1 MNAPSQRLFAVLV
14 VIHLIFLFCGFFA
27 PYDEAEQDRTASYAP
42 PTKLHFVDAT
52 GRFRIRPF
60 VCAKK
65 EVEDSSGRYEEDC
78 SHIYPV
84 RFFMSGTQTQSHLFG
99 VDAPGRISV
108 LGTDGL
114 GRDQFSRLLFGAR
127 LSLFAGLLA
136 TSLAL
141 IVGLIVGMIA
151 GFYGSIVDTV
161 LMRLAELFLA
171 LPWIYLLLAVR
182 AFLPLHLSPGQT
194 FLLLVTLIGAIGWA
208 RPARLIRGVVLSA
221 KQRNFVLVGRNLGAT
236 DLYLLRRHILP
247 QVYGVV
253 LAQAALLVPQYIL
266 AEITLSFLGLGV
278 GEPAASLGN
287 LLGVLQQYH
296 VLTSYWWMFI
306 PGVSLIPL
314 FLAYFLM
321 ANALQRRI
329 EFIPV

>member
-1 MNAPSQRLFAVLV
+1 MNSPLRRWLAVLV
-14 VIHLIFLFCGFFA
+14 AIHFIFLFCGFFA

-42 PTKLHFVDAT
+42 PTKLHFVDLA
-52 GRFRIRPF
+52 GRFGLRPF
-60 VCAKK
+60 VCAWK
-65 EVEDSSGRYEEDC
+65 ESEDRSGRYEEDC
-78 SHIYPV
+78 SRNYPV
-84 RFFMSGTQTQSHLFG
+84 RFFVSGYTSHLFG
-99 VDAPGRISV
+99 VEAPARISL

-114 GRDQFSRLLFGAR
+114 GRDQFSRFLFGAR

-141 IVGLIVGMIA
+141 MIGLIVGMAA

-161 LMRLAELFLA
+161 LMRVAELFLA
-171 LPWIYLLLAVR
+171 LPWFYLLLAVR
-182 AFLPLHLSPGQT
+182 AFLPLHLSPQQT

-221 KQRNFVLVGRNLGAT
+221 KQRNFVLIGRNLGAT

-306 PGVSLIPL
+306 PGISLIPL

-321 ANALQRRI
+321 ANALQRRL

>member
-1 MNAPSQRLFAVLV
+1 MKSPLRQWLAVLV
-14 VIHLIFLFCGFFA
+14 AIHFIFLFCGFFA

-42 PTKLHFVDAT
+42 PTKLHFVDGA
-52 GRFRIRPF
+52 GRFGIRPH
-60 VCAKK
+60 VCANK
-65 EVEDSSGRYEEDC
+65 EIEDSSGGYEEDC
-78 SHIYPV
+78 SHTYPV
-84 RFFMSGTQTQSHLFG
+84 RFFVSGIKSHLFG

-114 GRDQFSRLLFGAR
+114 GRDQFSRFLFGAR

-136 TSLAL
+136 TALAL
-141 IVGLIVGMIA
+141 IVGLIVGMAA

-171 LPWIYLLLAVR
+171 LPWVYILLAVR
-182 AFLPLHLSPGQT
+182 AFLPLHLSPEQT
-194 FLLLVTLIGAIGWA
+194 FLLLVTLIGGIGWA

-306 PGVSLIPL
+306 PGISLIPL
-314 FLAYFLM
+314 FLAYFVM
-321 ANALQRRI
+321 ANALQRRL